1 MGTWREPC
9 RGGSD
14 GNQKNM
20 VRGALREPCRGGSD
34 GIERKN
40 GGKPPTPPKP
50 PKTSKTLCFFKGNG
64 RGYLQET
71 VGNLM
76 GIRRKQKGAAQGSCC
91 GLDGIQREWQGL
103 PLGNR
108 GGFDGNQRKMVE
120 VAPKETLPK
129 ITQTTKTTKNHQKLA
144 KPPKTTKNH
153 QNLMEIKGNGKGYP
167 REAVGDMMEL
177 KGKVVGG
184 PPRET

>member
-1 MGTWREPC
+1 
-9 RGGSD
+9 
-14 GNQKNM
+14 M

-108 GGFDGNQRKMVE
+108 GGFDGNQRKMVGG
-120 VAPKETLPK
+120 PPGNL
-129 ITQTTKTTKNHQKLA
+129 TKNHTNHQ